1 MCKPPS
7 RRIVA
12 GAAALVLAATVS
24 ACADDGDAT
33 DASSAPA
40 TADASSAPANTAT
53 STAPSA
59 TAPEPGDVGQRAI
72 DDISRTFEG
81 ERMAHDLYSQLHE
94 AWGQPRFER
103 FADAGQRHLDALT
116 AQMDR
121 LGIMR
126 AAVMP
131 EPGVYADPEVQAL
144 YDAWLDRG
152 SSSEREALAVGIE
165 LEERAIAELEGI
177 IARTE
182 DAELAGAF
190 GYLLDGARSHRDS
203 LRNGLEGGGGG

>member
-1 MCKPPS
+1 MSKPPS
-7 RRIVA
+7 RRLAA
-12 GAAALVLAATVS
+12 GAAALALAATVG
-24 ACADDGDAT
+24 ACAGDDTDGDGTAT
-33 DASSAPA
+33 DTSSAPE
-40 TADASSAPANTAT
+40 T
-53 STAPSA
+53 
-59 TAPEPGDVGQRAI
+59 TAPEPGDVGQQTI
-72 DDISRTFEG
+72 NDISRTFEG
-81 ERMAHDLYSQLHE
+81 ERMARDLYSRLHE

-131 EPGVYADPEVQAL
+131 EPGAYADPEIQAL

-152 SSSEREALAVGIE
+152 STSDREALAVGIE

-177 IARTE
+177 IARTD
-182 DAELAGAF
+182 DAELAETF
-190 GYLLDGARSHRDS
+190 GYLLDGARNHRES
-203 LRNGLEGGGGG
+203 LRNGLEGGGGGRGGGGG

>member
-1 MCKPPS
+1 
-7 RRIVA
+7 
-12 GAAALVLAATVS
+12 
-24 ACADDGDAT
+24 
-33 DASSAPA
+33 
-40 TADASSAPANTAT
+40 
-53 STAPSA
+53 
-59 TAPEPGDVGQRAI
+59 
-72 DDISRTFEG
+72 
-81 ERMAHDLYSQLHE
+81 MAHDLYSQLHE